1 MKNQP
6 VWCVFLL
13 TGIFKDNILFVTVTR
28 SANISFIVQK
38 IFNLQLPDI
47 HNDDDAINF
56 MEYLLKKKGSS
67 PILLVLDDVW
77 LGWES
82 IIDNLSFTLPYY
94 KILVTS
100 RFSFPRFSPVYNLK
114 ILNDQDAMT
123 LFCNSALP
131 KDGSS
136 KIPYDL
142 VEKVGSRT
150 CFIST
155 YFFAKSYTTYTYI
168 CVEYWSTIM
177 FLL

>member
-1 MKNQP
+1 M
-6 VWCVFLL
+6 
-13 TGIFKDNILFVTVTR
+13 TVSK
-28 SANISFIVQK
+28 SANICVIVQK
-38 IFNLQLPDI
+38 MFNLQSPDFQ
-47 HNDDDAINF
+47 NDDDAINV
-56 MEYLLKKKGSS
+56 MECLLKKKGPS

-82 IIDNLSFTLPYY
+82 VIDNLSFTLPYY

-123 LFCNSALP
+123 LFCHSALP

-142 VEKVGSRT
+142 VEKVTKT
-150 CFIST
+150 CLTST
-155 YFFAKSYTTYTYI
+155 YLFDKLKHHTHIHLSWVLNY
-168 CVEYWSTIM
+168 
-177 FLL
+177 